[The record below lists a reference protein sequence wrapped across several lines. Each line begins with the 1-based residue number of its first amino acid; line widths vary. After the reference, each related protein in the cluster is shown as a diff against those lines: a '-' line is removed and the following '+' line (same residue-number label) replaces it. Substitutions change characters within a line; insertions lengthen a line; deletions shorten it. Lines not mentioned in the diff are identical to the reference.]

1 MCARASKN
9 SANVYCQG
17 VHKTSHGLEDRE
29 VRDFEGHS
37 SSQFQMENSN
47 NRRWEKTR
55 FLTNCWNGSK
65 VERKRRI
72 GCMSMTTKINTAEL
86 KCCAVEPARLR
97 PLTL

>member
-47 NRRWEKTR
+47 NRRW
-55 FLTNCWNGSK
+55 
-65 VERKRRI
+65 
-72 GCMSMTTKINTAEL
+72 
-86 KCCAVEPARLR
+86 
-97 PLTL
+97 